1 MNVCVRACVRAYVC
15 VCVCVWLA
23 VQECSGNVL
32 PVPGDIIDNDCDG
45 KIDEEAFNGIGE
57 FLLSPV

>member
-1 MNVCVRACVRAYVC
+1 MS
-15 VCVCVWLA
+15 

-45 KIDEEAFNGIGE
+45 KIDEETFNGIGE
-57 FLLSPV
+57 FLLSPA